1 MKSVTQCEGF
11 GMNSKELNVNVPLA
25 TVESDSEE
33 IEGFIDQD
41 DESKSS
47 LSPDTGDL
55 GLNSVTGSL
64 EDLVATFD
72 EKLQQCFRDYQ
83 EEAEKIAPVQVR
95 TQEEIMNE
103 CQVWWTLTGQFG
115 NILPIDWSKTYTRE
129 KMLPALNLC
138 SPRPEADL
146 DDDSEDDIVAA
157 DLDMHQLITS
167 SDQQKQEPIK
177 SAEEVLQEI
186 DDIID
191 NDDDDDDVEGGAAGG
206 GGGGEHD
213 QFSHLRGGHHH
224 LGDGSPRQ
232 QIDAPHSI
240 RSSTFIGQ
248 ALAGRRLEDLAVQE
262 LSQLLTDVETLV
274 RDLSEELVKDLG
286 SRDELEYEK
295 ELKNTFISLLLSIQS
310 KRRHNNIDTGGPK
323 KKKERRD
330 SKYLTTVI
338 PYNAERGCPSL
349 ATLQVLVKILKS
361 INEDSPAVPALLTDY
376 ILKVLVPK

>member
-1 MKSVTQCEGF
+1 
-11 GMNSKELNVNVPLA
+11 MNSHELNVNVPLA

-41 DESKSS
+41 DESSI
-47 LSPDTGDL
+47 SPNGGAHSGEF
-55 GLNSVTGSL
+55 GLNSVSGSL

-72 EKLQQCFRDYQ
+72 EKLQQCFKDYE

-129 KMLPALNLC
+129 KMLPSLNLC
-138 SPRPEADL
+138 SPRPEPGL
-146 DDDSEDDIVAA
+146 DDDDEDDIVAA
-157 DLDMHQLITS
+157 DLDMHQLIS
-167 SDQQKQEPIK
+167 SEQPKQEPIK

-191 NDDDDDDVEGGAAGG
+191 NDDDEDEDDDEDGWTTNTGGSNT
-206 GGGGEHD
+206 D
-213 QFSHLRGGHHH
+213 QPMPFL
-224 LGDGSPRQ
+224 
-232 QIDAPHSI
+232 APHSI

-248 ALAGRRLEDLAVQE
+248 ALAGRKLEDLGVQE

-286 SRDELEYEK
+286 TRDELEYEK

-310 KRRHNNIDTGGPK
+310 KRRQNNIDSGGPK
-323 KKKERRD
+323 KKDRRD

-338 PYNAERGCPSL
+338 PYNAERGCPPL
-349 ATLQVLVKILKS
+349 PTLQVLVKILKS

>member
-1 MKSVTQCEGF
+1 MVVISRL
-11 GMNSKELNVNVPLA
+11 GMNSNELNVDVPLA

-33 IEGFIDQD
+33 IEGFID
-41 DESKSS
+41 DEDNKSNN
-47 LSPDTGDL
+47 LSPDSADISL
-55 GLNSVTGSL
+55 GINSVTGSL

-83 EEAEKIAPVQVR
+83 EEADKIAPVQVR

-129 KMLPALNLC
+129 KMLPSLNLC
-138 SPRPEADL
+138 SPRPDQEFDECE
-146 DDDSEDDIVAA
+146 DDDIVAA
-157 DLDMHQLITS
+157 DLDMHQLIS
-167 SDQQKQEPIK
+167 SEQPKQDPIK

-191 NDDDDDDVEGGAAGG
+191 NEDDEDEEDEYQVSAPSQP
-206 GGGGEHD
+206 D
-213 QFSHLRGGHHH
+213 QPMPFL
-224 LGDGSPRQ
+224 
-232 QIDAPHSI
+232 APHSI

-248 ALAGRRLEDLAVQE
+248 ALAGRKLEDLGVQE

-310 KRRHNNIDTGGPK
+310 KRRQNNIDSAPS
-323 KKKERRD
+323 KKKERVRD
-330 SKYLTTVI
+330 CKYLTTVI
-338 PYNAERGCPSL
+338 PYNAERGCPPL
-349 ATLQVLVKILKS
+349 PTLQVLVKILKS

>member
-1 MKSVTQCEGF
+1 MKTVILQEGF
-11 GMNSKELNVNVPLA
+11 GMNSHELNVNVPLA

-41 DESKSS
+41 EESS
-47 LSPDTGDL
+47 LSPSGVGGYSGDL

-72 EKLQQCFRDYQ
+72 EKLQQCFKDYE

-146 DDDSEDDIVAA
+146 DDDEEDDIVAA
-157 DLDMHQLITS
+157 DLDMHQLIS
-167 SDQQKQEPIK
+167 SEQPKQDPIK

-191 NDDDDDDVEGGAAGG
+191 NDDEDEDDEDDDGWHAGG
-206 GGGGEHD
+206 GNSSQAGGVD
-213 QFSHLRGGHHH
+213 QPMPFL
-224 LGDGSPRQ
+224 
-232 QIDAPHSI
+232 APHSI

-248 ALAGRRLEDLAVQE
+248 ALAGRQLEDLGVQD

-286 SRDELEYEK
+286 TRDELEYEK

-310 KRRHNNIDTGGPK
+310 KRRQNNIDSGGPK
-323 KKKERRD
+323 KKKDRRD

-338 PYNAERGCPSL
+338 PYNAERGCPALS
-349 ATLQVLVKILKS
+349 TLQVLVKILKS